1 MKNILFSVNYAV
13 FINVSPVQAA
23 LGARSLVFSRSS
35 RPLMRNAG

>member
-23 LGARSLVFSRSS
+23 LGAR
-35 RPLMRNAG
+35 PLLRNAG